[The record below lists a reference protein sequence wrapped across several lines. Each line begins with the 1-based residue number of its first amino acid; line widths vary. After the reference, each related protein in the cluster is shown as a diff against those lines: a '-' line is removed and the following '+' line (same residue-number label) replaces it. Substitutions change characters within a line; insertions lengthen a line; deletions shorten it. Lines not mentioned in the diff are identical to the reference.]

1 VNVPAGTQQIEVQG
15 IGFKPVTK
23 ILNVAA
29 NDTVNVELDVQR
41 IVTLDSVLVSG
52 SAVRQQQRADFE
64 DRRRRGGGYYRDST
78 QLGKYLSLEGAF
90 ATMPSV
96 RTERVFGSGLSVVIG
111 GSRAR
116 GIRQSAGCRAVVI
129 VDRVKTDF
137 EQLNALRPSD
147 LAAIEVY
154 RVNEM
159 PMDLATQFGYNP
171 FNRPCA
177 IVAWTKMGWK

>member
-1 VNVPAGTQQIEVQG
+1 MT
-15 IGFKPVTK
+15 
-23 ILNVAA
+23 
-29 NDTVNVELDVQR
+29 VELDVQR
-41 IVTLDSVLVSG
+41 VVTLDSVLVRG
-52 SAVRQQQRADFE
+52 STVRAQQRADFE
-64 DRRRRGGGYYRDST
+64 DRRRRGGGYFRDST

-90 ATMPSV
+90 ATMASV

-116 GIRQSAGCRAVVI
+116 GIRQTGGCRAVVI

-137 EQLNALRPSD
+137 EQLNAIRPSD

-159 PMDLATQFGYNP
+159 PMDLATQFGFNP
-171 FNRPCA
+171 FQRPCA
-177 IVAWTKMGWK
+177 VVVWTKAGWR